1 MTGDEQ
7 AVKVGY
13 EYLFD
18 KNTFQKKEQEMWK
31 KIKGI
36 KPDRIVVNL

>member
-7 AVKVGY
+7 AAKVDR

-18 KNTFQKKEQEMWK
+18 KNTFQKRNRTW
-31 KIKGI
+31 IT
-36 KPDRIVVNL
+36 V